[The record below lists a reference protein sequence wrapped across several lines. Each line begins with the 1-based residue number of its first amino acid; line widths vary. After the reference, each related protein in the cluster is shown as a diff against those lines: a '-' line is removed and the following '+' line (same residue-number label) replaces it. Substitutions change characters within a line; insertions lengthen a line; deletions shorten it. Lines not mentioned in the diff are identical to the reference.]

1 MLAVS
6 ARVATVMAHARYPSR
21 AWNGGCD
28 RLKSMKPRPLRTTA
42 FIAFCIASGAC
53 VSAKAPAPPAVSPG
67 SESASRQPGRTPPI
81 SDHFVVA
88 VVLHELSGD
97 TVLSHESMGISSV
110 GGVVTLTGTVSTR
123 LAHDRAV
130 ERVRLVRGVR
140 AIVDRLEIA
149 PIPRPDYEIDF
160 AVAGAL
166 SHDPVVIG
174 QRIAAQSRAAV
185 VRLMGEVDSNATRR
199 AAEADVLGVPGVV
212 DVVDDLA
219 IFPGHRTDARI
230 GDEETRVLAD
240 DPWID
245 TSGLRLQ
252 VSHGVI
258 RLTGHVRTGAERARA
273 EGDAH
278 AVSPE
283 GVDVHSITI
292 TGGYDDGTLRGG
304 EVPAY
309 SDEDIAL
316 ALREAFARDP
326 RVHSFVPSID
336 VKDGAVALSGHAPS
350 KIAALA
356 ASDDARNVLGVTRV
370 RNAVETDPETSR
382 PDGGVTSLQPH

>member
-1 MLAVS
+1 
-6 ARVATVMAHARYPSR
+6 
-21 AWNGGCD
+21 
-28 RLKSMKPRPLRTTA
+28 MKPRPLRTTA

-53 VSAKAPAPPAVSPG
+53 ASERPPAPTAVVPG
-67 SESASRQPGRTPPI
+67 SESASRQPVRTPPI
-81 SDHFVVA
+81 SDTFVVA
-88 VVLHELSGD
+88 VLMHELGSD
-97 TVLSHESMGISSV
+97 ASLSHESMGISSV
-110 GGVVTLTGTVSTR
+110 AGVVTLTGTVSNR
-123 LAHDRAV
+123 LAHDRAI

-140 AIVDRLEIA
+140 AIVDRLEVA
-149 PIPRPDYEIDF
+149 PIPRPDYELEF

-166 SHDPVVIG
+166 VHDPVTLG
-174 QRIAAQSRAAV
+174 QRIAAQSRSAV

-199 AAEADVLGVPGVV
+199 AAEADALGVPGVV

-219 IFPGHRTDARI
+219 IFPGRRTDARI

-240 DPWID
+240 DPWIE

-252 VSHGVI
+252 VTNGVV
-258 RLTGHVRTGAERARA
+258 RLMGHVRTGAERARA

-283 GVDVHSITI
+283 GVDVHSIKI

-304 EVPAY
+304 DVPAY
-309 SDEDIAL
+309 TDEDITL
-316 ALREAFARDP
+316 ALLQAFARDP

-336 VKDGAVALSGHAPS
+336 VKDGAVALSGHAPT
-350 KIAALA
+350 KEVAHA
-356 ASDDARNVLGVTRV
+356 ASEDAWNVLGVTRV

-382 PDGGVTSLQPH
+382 PDGGVTSLQAH

>member
-1 MLAVS
+1 
-6 ARVATVMAHARYPSR
+6 
-21 AWNGGCD
+21 
-28 RLKSMKPRPLRTTA
+28 MKPRPLRTTA

-53 VSAKAPAPPAVSPG
+53 ASGRAPAPTAVVPG
-67 SESASRQPGRTPPI
+67 SESASRQHGRTPPI
-81 SDHFVVA
+81 SDTFVVA
-88 VVLHELSGD
+88 VLMHELSSD
-97 TVLSHESMGISSV
+97 TTLSHESMGISSV
-110 GGVVTLTGTVSTR
+110 GGVVTLTGTVSNR
-123 LAHDRAV
+123 LAHDRAI

-140 AIVDRLEIA
+140 AIVDRLEVA
-149 PIPRPDYEIDF
+149 PIPRPDYEIEF
-160 AVAGAL
+160 AVAGAI
-166 SHDPVVIG
+166 SHDPVTLG
-174 QRIAAQSRAAV
+174 QRIAAQSRSAV
-185 VRLMGEVDSNATRR
+185 VRLMGEVDSNAARR
-199 AAEADVLGVPGVV
+199 AAEADALGVPGVV
-212 DVVDDLA
+212 DVIDDLA

-240 DPWID
+240 DPWIE

-252 VSHGVI
+252 VSNGVV

-304 EVPAY
+304 DVPSY

-326 RVHSFVPSID
+326 RVHAFVPSVD
-336 VKDGAVALSGHAPS
+336 VKDGAVALSGHAPT
-350 KIAALA
+350 KEVARA
-356 ASDDARNVLGVTRV
+356 ASEDAWNVLGVTRV

-382 PDGGVTSLQPH
+382 SDGGVTSLQAH